1 MNKHGPPPAAPPSYA
16 EAVGGVPPSSP
27 FTPPAAPGPTIVT
40 TVVPVGPQTTHMV
53 CPSCHAEIDTS
64 VRSEPSLMAWITGGL
79 LVFFGCWL
87 GCCLIPCCIPECM
100 DNHHTCPNC
109 KAYLGRYRHFWRK
122 LLSRIFSVQ
131 LSRSRA
137 LFFYVTLKSHHP
149 SQLTQESWY
158 LFNNIMFFKTNIH
171 SRLSCG
177 QMYWTGSTHNWR
189 IIFLHRII
197 LVYDTLIAFLRWYID
212 KCNRGKIPFTSF
224 EFRVLHFGIS
234 LGCWRAICVR

>member
-1 MNKHGPPPAAPPSYA
+1 MIFLTDAGWAAA
-16 EAVGGVPPSSP
+16 LFLAVFLVK
-27 FTPPAAPGPTIVT
+27 FHLHIFYWYIFWEIV
-40 TVVPVGPQTTHMV
+40 
-53 CPSCHAEIDTS
+53 IFFLTS
-64 VRSEPSLMAWITGGL
+64 I
-79 LVFFGCWL
+79 
-87 GCCLIPCCIPECM
+87 ECM

-234 LGCWRAICVR
+234 LGCWRAICVW